1 MNPCNAFKRL
11 VVGLVAALVLVG
23 SISAP
28 RAGEELRLPDM
39 GSPASE
45 TLSPS
50 DEQAIGDELMRQLR
64 QHLPLADDPEITAY
78 IDELGQRL
86 AAHSDMPGLRFT
98 FFVVEDD
105 NINAFAMPGGYIGI
119 NSGLLDAARSES
131 ELAAVMAHEI
141 AHVTQ
146 RHIARHYA
154 SAQRLNLQSAAALLA
169 AVLIGAYDPQAGS
182 AAAMAGIGGTLQQ
195 QLNYSRAFER
205 EADRVGLRI
214 LARSGLDPQGMPGF
228 FERLLEASRY
238 RERAPEYLSTHP
250 LTENRL
256 SEAHARAE
264 AYTVD
269 TPLESGRFH
278 LMQARQQ
285 VLAQD
290 DAREAVQRFR
300 ARAERRDGAEQV
312 AARYG
317 LALALIRD
325 QRFDEAAALLD
336 RLKNDLSDQPAWW
349 LARGR
354 LEQRAGRPDSAVDTY
369 RQAQELFPAN
379 RAAPTYLAEALLEAG
394 RPNEARQV
402 LNRAV
407 REHPNHP
414 ELKRRLAEAANE
426 AGRPVDAHLA
436 MARYYYQLGDFNS
449 ALGQLREVERHPDA
463 DYYQQSRAAALKGD
477 WQRQAAK
484 RD

>member
-1 MNPCNAFKRL
+1 MNARQAFQL
-11 VVGLVAALVLVG
+11 FIAALVAVAMLLASVT
-23 SISAP
+23 AA
-28 RAGEELRLPDM
+28 RASEELRLPDM
-39 GSPASE
+39 GNPAAQV
-45 TLSPS
+45 LSPS

-119 NSGLLDAARSES
+119 NTGLLDAARSES

-154 SAQRLNLQSAAALLA
+154 SAQRLNLQTAAALLA

-195 QLNYSRAFER
+195 QLSYSRGFER

-250 LTENRL
+250 LTENRIT
-256 SEAHARAE
+256 EARARAD

-269 TPLESGRFH
+269 APLESGRFH
-278 LMQARQQ
+278 VMQARQQ
-285 VLAQD
+285 VLAQG

-300 ARAERRDGAEQV
+300 ARAEQTRGAEQI

-325 QRFDEAAALLD
+325 RQFDEAEALLSK
-336 RLKNDLSDQPAWW
+336 LEADLSGQPAWL

-354 LEQRAGRPDSAVDTY
+354 LQQRSGDPAQAAATLRK
-369 RQAQELFPAN
+369 AQELFPGN
-379 RAAPTYLAEALLEAG
+379 RAAPTYLADALLDAG
-394 RPNEARQV
+394 QPNEARQV
-402 LNRAV
+402 LTRAV
-407 REHPNHP
+407 RDHPNHP

-436 MARYYYQLGDFNS
+436 MARYYHQLGDLNS
-449 ALGQLREVERHPDA
+449 ALGQLREVEHHPQA
-463 DYYQQSRAAALKGD
+463 DYYQASRAAALKRD
-477 WQRQAAK
+477 WQQEAAQ